1 MYDME
6 VVQQALQVDG
16 FKITVCRWLGF
27 YTVIRFKEDEH
38 IPIFWDL
45 KQSLL
50 KPWFTNIDT
59 VDNFMNKK
67 KLRVCVRKEGIPLM
81 ALVVYQ
87 TFLRRSPFHLRVKRF
102 GCKFQSSSLMMRDVG
117 SIKSSRRAPL
127 TSTLGDFTR
136 ADPLIEVPVEA
147 DSGSFDSSKQ
157 RLSLE
162 LAFDPS
168 SGLYSIKPKSLRYFS
183 CLNSLSPGLCL
194 VNNKLG
200 LNNKLGKSGSLPGQD
215 SEKGRSKRG
224 LVCPRKILQGHNDC
238 KKNRLQKRTS
248 EYKHKTDKEEEARG
262 GGARLIDRSSSTPF
276 MTFYVA
282 LMCCNMEKPKQFSRN
297 RCVWECPV
305 VGELKLNVDDVVVG
319 GLWVVILLGRSEGQI
334 LRNVV
339 ATDYAIKL
347 QKYLLVLK
355 IGVLFDKLRKIVSGL
370 CLVSA
375 R

>member
-1 MYDME
+1 
-6 VVQQALQVDG
+6 
-16 FKITVCRWLGF
+16 
-27 YTVIRFKEDEH
+27 
-38 IPIFWDL
+38 
-45 KQSLL
+45 
-50 KPWFTNIDT
+50 
-59 VDNFMNKK
+59 MNKK

-127 TSTLGDFTR
+127 
-136 ADPLIEVPVEA
+136 
-147 DSGSFDSSKQ
+147 

-248 EYKHKTDKEEEARG
+248 EYKHKTDKEEEARVNLDVCESVRLDRFLLSPEILRKWPDIVHCLLPKCISDHNPIKLSMMVKG
-262 GGARLIDRSSSTPF
+262 WGSRPFKWFNYLADDKDYVKELSNLCCSEKGVSIWNILRKCKSATKDWVSHKLGDVGSSIRKLESRCTKVEDVVARGVHDNS
-276 MTFYVA
+276 MMV
-282 LMCCNMEKPKQFSRN
+282 
-297 RCVWECPV
+297 
-305 VGELKLNVDDVVVG
+305 ELKLCRSQ
-319 GLWVVILLGRSEGQI
+319 LWDN
-334 LRNVV
+334 LR
-339 ATDYAIKL
+339 
-347 QKYLLVLK
+347 
-355 IGVLFDKLRKIVSGL
+355 RE
-370 CLVSA
+370 
-375 R
+375 